1 MIKFFEK
8 IKKYRIDFIPI
19 KKKQIIIYGWRDLS
33 LLEQHYFKDYSF
45 YVISL
50 VEKTINFFLI
60 IHLITG
66 FYKPECK
73 KVLKKLFSGNFK
85 FKDYILFLLEVTKPK
100 LFFTFLDNYQEFWEI
115 SHYAKCKSMI
125 FQNGWRSIKNDVWEN
140 LEPRTNKFK
149 VDYILTWTDAIKK
162 IYKNQISGNFITAGS
177 FKNNHYNI
185 TNPVKNNM
193 LFISQFRDFELWKKI
208 KYFQKNVFGYI
219 ENLPED
225 RLFPLLKKYLEKKN
239 NISLSIMLTK
249 PRFKNNERSYS
260 EEMEI
265 EYYKEKFKNIPLD
278 FIFNKGDG
286 EAYEA
291 IDRSQL
297 VIFIDSSLGYEALAR
312 KSKTICLPKRLDS
325 IDSNF
330 GWPYYFEKKGPF
342 WSNDLFPSFEELSKL
357 IDDNLNKDSEIWIKE
372 FEKELKNL
380 CYYDPNNS
388 LFRNTIKEIIIN
400 N

>member
-1 MIKFFEK
+1 MIKFFK
-8 IKKYRIDFIPI
+8 KTIKYRIDFIPI

-33 LLEQHYFKDYSF
+33 LLEQHYFKEYSF

-50 VEKTINFFLI
+50 EEKTINFFLI

-140 LEPRTNKFK
+140 LEPRTNKFN
-149 VDYILTWTDAIKK
+149 VDYILTWTEAVQK
-162 IYKNQISGNFITAGS
+162 IYKDQISGNFITAGS

-193 LFISQFRDFELWKKI
+193 LFISQYRDFELWKKN
-208 KYFQKNVFGYI
+208 KYFQKNAFGYI
-219 ENLPED
+219 EDLPED

-249 PRFKNNERSYS
+249 PRFKKNKRSYS

-265 EYYKEKFKNIPLD
+265 EYYKEKFKNIPLN
-278 FIFNKGDG
+278 FIVNEGDD
-286 EAYEA
+286 EAYKI
-291 IDRSQL
+291 IDKSKL
-297 VIFIDSSLGYEALAR
+297 VIFIDSSLGYEAIAR
-312 KSKTICLPKRLDS
+312 KSNTVCLVKRLDS
-325 IDSNF
+325 VCHNF
-330 GWPYYFEKKGPF
+330 GWPHNFQLKGDF
-342 WSNDLFPSFEELSKL
+342 WLSSLFPSYEEVSKL
-357 IDDNLNKDSEIWIKE
+357 LDENLNKDNKIWAKE

-380 CYYDPNNS
+380 CYYDSGNS
-388 LFRNTIKEIIIN
+388 LFRNILKKIFH
-400 N
+400 